1 MGVDRW
7 DRQRQ
12 KVRQHERQTHGD
24 GDINREEDRHR
35 NESVFPAPPN
45 LPALLSAVLHSCPV
59 LLFLILSTCV
69 AGWLLCPLLLLPYVD
84 HSAAAPDA
92 PLSKHCLTTS
102 IQTSSGPP

>member
-59 LLFLILSTCV
+59 LLFLIFTSQPVWLAGCCV
-69 AGWLLCPLLLLPYVD
+69 
-84 HSAAAPDA
+84 
-92 PLSKHCLTTS
+92 HCYCYRMWITEL
-102 IQTSSGPP
+102 QLQMHH